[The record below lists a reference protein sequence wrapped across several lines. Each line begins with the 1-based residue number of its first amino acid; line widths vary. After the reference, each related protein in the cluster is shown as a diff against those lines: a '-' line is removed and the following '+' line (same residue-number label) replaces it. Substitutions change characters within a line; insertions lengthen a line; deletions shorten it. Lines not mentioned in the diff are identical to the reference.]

1 MVMPAKCVECGA
13 PINEFQGPIEW
24 EVRGQHVVV
33 PDVRHGICSKC
44 GEVYLPDGA
53 SHEVH
58 LRAVDKIKQE
68 KGLLSCGEIRS
79 LRTSLGLSQAQFEKL
94 IGAGPKTVVR
104 WENGSIFQN
113 KTADTLMRIL
123 RDYPA
128 VAADLVR
135 RAAV

>member
-1 MVMPAKCVECGA
+1 MPAKCVECGA
-13 PINEFQGPIEW
+13 PINEMRGPIEW

-33 PDVRHGICSKC
+33 PDVCHGICSQC
-44 GEVYLPDGA
+44 GEIYLPDSA

-58 LRAVDKIKQE
+58 MRAVDKIKRE
-68 KGLLSCGEIRS
+68 RGLLSCEEIRA

-104 WENGSIFQN
+104 WENGSVFQN

-123 RDYPA
+123 RDYPT
-128 VAADLVR
+128 VAADLAH
-135 RAAV
+135 RATA